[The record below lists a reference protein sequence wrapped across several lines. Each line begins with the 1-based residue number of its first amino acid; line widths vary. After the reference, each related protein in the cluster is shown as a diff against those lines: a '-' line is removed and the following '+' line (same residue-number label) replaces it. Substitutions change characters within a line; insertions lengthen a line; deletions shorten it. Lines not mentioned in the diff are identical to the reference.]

1 MPIRDPFCLLWNTVV
16 FPLVINSFSIH
27 AMWTSPTEY
36 VSTKESFCGKYWLA
50 TICLTFIVHLLAHEM
65 AHEMMHLL
73 NLFPPFKRF
82 CLILLC
88 GIYCNY
94 PFVPSN
100 RTSLSCIFMKLTNIQ
115 CLECTLSSHQS
126 LLTSRRP
133 RDTTRAKINKHQFV
147 NNPAHK
153 MLFHSPELSP
163 AQQNP
168 ARPS

>member
-1 MPIRDPFCLLWNTVV
+1 
-16 FPLVINSFSIH
+16 
-27 AMWTSPTEY
+27 
-36 VSTKESFCGKYWLA
+36 
-50 TICLTFIVHLLAHEM
+50 
-65 AHEMMHLL
+65 MMHL
-73 NLFPPFKRF
+73 FPSFKRF

-147 NNPAHK
+147 NNPAQK
-153 MLFHSPELSP
+153 MLFHSPELSLQLSRTRPGP
-163 AQQNP
+163 AAGINSSSAPHTADYSLP
-168 ARPS
+168 ATKQGAGIHLSQGNGMGRTSPDGPDLSQR